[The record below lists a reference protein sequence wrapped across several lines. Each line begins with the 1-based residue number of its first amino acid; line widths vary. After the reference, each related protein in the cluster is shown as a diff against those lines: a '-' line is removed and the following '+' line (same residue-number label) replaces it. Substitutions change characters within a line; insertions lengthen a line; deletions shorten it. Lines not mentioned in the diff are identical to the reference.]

1 MIYKCVCV
9 CVARSSLLHT
19 YWVYVA
25 TDGHRDVNQF
35 AVKLTDWAMGARRT
49 GGEGRLGKNNASVLP
64 CTVHSRK
71 VIEFDQQIIL
81 AVHSRDIH
89 TVKHKCR

>member
-1 MIYKCVCV
+1 MCVCV

-35 AVKLTDWAMGARRT
+35 AVKLTDWAMREEDGRRREARK
-49 GGEGRLGKNNASVLP
+49 EQRLCAPLHCALQESN
-64 CTVHSRK
+64 
-71 VIEFDQQIIL
+71 
-81 AVHSRDIH
+81 
-89 TVKHKCR
+89 